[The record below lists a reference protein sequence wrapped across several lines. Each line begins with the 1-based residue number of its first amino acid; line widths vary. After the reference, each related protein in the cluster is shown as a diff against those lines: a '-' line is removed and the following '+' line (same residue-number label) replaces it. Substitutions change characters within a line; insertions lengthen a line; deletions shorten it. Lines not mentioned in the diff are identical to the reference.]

1 MRSKAS
7 YDGHPF
13 HTALIPFPF
22 AFLTGALVF
31 DAAGWLF
38 GWEDWIAIGKHLAAA
53 GVLTAVIA
61 AIPGLIDYLYTVPPN
76 SSGKKRATEHMLFN
90 LSAVALMAAALGMR
104 LAAPPVGI
112 VVVVESIAVALLLYG
127 SSLGGV
133 LVTRNQ
139 ISVDHRY
146 AEAGKWKE
154 ETVDAS
160 PGKPIQVAK
169 ADELKRSQMKLLHV
183 DGRRIVLAFTGERYV
198 AFDDRC
204 THRGGSLAGG
214 CMIAGIVH
222 CPWHGSQFD
231 TQTGGVVA
239 GPASERIHT
248 YQVAEREG
256 GVFLTL

>member
-22 AFLTGALVF
+22 AFLTGAFVF

-38 GWEDWIAIGKHLAAA
+38 GWADWIATG
-53 GVLTAVIA
+53 G
-61 AIPGLIDYLYTVPPN
+61 LYTVPPN

-90 LSAVALMAAALGMR
+90 LSAVALMATALGMR
-104 LAAPPVGI
+104 LAALPIGI
-112 VVVVESIAVALLLYG
+112 VVVVEAIAIALLLYG

-139 ISVDHRY
+139 ISIDHRY

-154 ETVDAS
+154 ETVRAT
-160 PGKPIQVAK
+160 PGKPTHVAK
-169 ADELKRSQMKLLHV
+169 VDELKPSQMKLLHV

-214 CMIAGIVH
+214 CMIAGVVQ

-231 TQTGGVVA
+231 TQTGGVSA
-239 GPASERIHT
+239 GPASERIQT
-248 YQVAEREG
+248 YRVESRDG
-256 GVFLTL
+256 KVYLTL